1 MNAYILLKTTN
12 LGSFI
17 ACVIAEKASEAL
29 AKLREG
35 MDKTR
40 YRTIGFDDVL
50 KDDWIITPPDQL
62 TERDLIKVPANT
74 VVGSIIDNAKRIDIF
89 SREVGKN

>member
-1 MNAYILLKTTN
+1 MNAYILLKTTT

-17 ACVIAEKASEAL
+17 ACVVAEKASEAL
-29 AKLREG
+29 EKLREG
-35 MDKTR
+35 MDKVR

-62 TERDLIKVPANT
+62 TERDLIKVPANA
-74 VVGSIIDNAKRIDIF
+74 VVGSIIDNAKRIDSF
-89 SREVGKN
+89 AREVGKN